1 MYRKHIMIKKRKPI
15 MCVQLKKALYGTL
28 QASLLFWK
36 DLSKNLK
43 EWGFEINPY
52 DWCVANKTINGKQC
66 TVLWH
71 VDDIKVSHEDPEVVT
86 RVLEMFEGVYG
97 SKDAP
102 LSNDYERQG
111 ARLPGDDN
119 RLSSQRKSQNHY
131 GGVHPSYTGC
141 DPGREWLQRPRPIT
155 CST

>member
-1 MYRKHIMIKKRKPI
+1 MIKKGKPI
-15 MCVQLKKALYGTL
+15 MYVKLKKALYGTL

-52 DWCVANKTINGKQC
+52 DWCVVKKTINGKQC

-71 VDDIKVSHEDPEVVT
+71 MDDTKVSHEDPEVVT
-86 RVLEMFEGVYG
+86 QVLEMFEGVYG

-102 LSNDYERQG
+102 LTITRGKVHDYLGMTIDYRVKG
-111 ARLPGDDN
+111 KVGITMVW
-119 RLSSQRKSQNHY
+119 S
-131 GGVHPSYTGC
+131 PSKLCWT
-141 DPGREWLQRPRPIT
+141 RSRMTWEEWLQRPRPIT